1 MLDTTSQ
8 LTFHNL
14 IYHVL
19 LKLFVGRGLTL
30 RLIRD
35 SPECDGLEQLKP
47 IDQNLQYDFNFQ
59 QFIVLPEEVTIY
71 PVRLYQHHASTLS
84 LNARSHP
91 L

>member
-14 IYHVL
+14 VYHVL
-19 LKLFVGRGLTL
+19 LKFFVGRGLTL

-59 QFIVLPEEVTIY
+59 QFVVLPEEVTIY
-71 PVRLYQHHASTLS
+71 PVRLYQHQAH
-84 LNARSHP
+84 
-91 L
+91 